1 MRRHWAAASSNMADK
16 HIIINIGRRF
26 GSGGLGVARELSKR
40 LDIPVYDSE
49 LITAAAK
56 SSGLGEEQFRGRDEK
71 RRFWGI
77 GSLFGSNRY
86 GMVNEGL
93 NDAQIFKI
101 QSETIRRIAQEGS
114 AIFVGRASN
123 YVLRDMDCLDVFI
136 TASMKTRV
144 ARVAER
150 EGMPPADAEAYIR
163 KQDKERESYYNF
175 FTFGNWGDSADY
187 DLCVDSD
194 ILGIEKTSELI
205 IEFGRQAGLL

>member
-1 MRRHWAAASSNMADK
+1 MAE

-26 GSGGLGVARELSKR
+26 GSGGLGVARELGKR
-40 LDIPVYDSE
+40 LGIPVYDSE

-56 SSGLGEEQFRGRDEK
+56 SSGLSEDQFRGRDEK

-101 QSETIRRIAQEGS
+101 QSEAIRNIAESGS

-123 YVLRDMDCLDVFI
+123 YVLRDMKCLDVFV
-136 TASMKTRV
+136 TASMETRV

-150 EGMPPADAEAYIR
+150 EGMAPEEAEAYIR
-163 KQDKERESYYNF
+163 KQDKEREAYYNF
-175 FTFGNWGDSADY
+175 FTFGHWGNSSDY

>member
-1 MRRHWAAASSNMADK
+1 MAE

-40 LDIPVYDSE
+40 LGIPVYDSE
-49 LITAAAK
+49 LITEAAK
-56 SSGLGEEQFRGRDEK
+56 GSGLGEEQFRGRDER

-86 GMVNEGL
+86 GMFNEGL

-101 QSETIRRIAQEGS
+101 QSEAIRKIAQEGS

-123 YVLRDMDCLDVFI
+123 YVLRDMKCFDVFI
-136 TASMKTRV
+136 TASMETRI

-150 EGMPPADAEAYIR
+150 EGMSPEEAEIHIR
-163 KQDKERESYYNF
+163 KQDKQREAYYNF
-175 FTFGNWGDSADY
+175 FTFGHWGDSSDY

-194 ILGIEKTSELI
+194 ILGIEKTSEFI

>member
-1 MRRHWAAASSNMADK
+1 MEDK
-16 HIIINIGRRF
+16 HIIINIGRQF

-40 LDIPVYDSE
+40 LGIPVYDSE
-49 LITAAAK
+49 LITAAAS

-77 GSLFGSNRY
+77 GSIFGSNRY

-101 QSETIRRIAQEGS
+101 QSETLRRIASEGS

-136 TASMKTRV
+136 TASMQTRV
-144 ARVAER
+144 ARVSER
-150 EGMPPADAEAYIR
+150 EGMSPEEAEACIR
-163 KQDKERESYYNF
+163 RQDKEREAYYNF

-187 DLCVDSD
+187 DICINSD

-205 IEFGRQAGLL
+205 IEFGRQAGLI